1 MEDVSAA
8 SLYQRRLELF
18 TASDDQRLQDWR
30 VFIDQKADTL
40 FAEVVELR
48 RYLHSHPELSGTE
61 WQTAS
66 HLQQWLRERN
76 VACKPVAD
84 NRGLIVDLQQGSPP
98 DHREPGGG
106 VARFGLRA
114 DTDALQ
120 IHDVKHVEYRSTVPN
135 VMHACGH
142 DVHSSILAGSLVIL
156 NQLVESDLL
165 AAAALTRPFAVR
177 GLFQPA
183 EEICVGAS
191 TMIAAGAID
200 SLEAILAFHVDPFRE
215 VGRIAYRSGVM
226 SASCDELIVA
236 ICGKGGH
243 AARPHHTRDPITA
256 AAQFLNAV
264 HVQIPRGADSL
275 DTVVVGFGS
284 IHGGEQC
291 NVIPDLVQLRGTL
304 RALTPHTRAQALERL
319 QELAEAIGLASRTRI
334 TIKTG
339 VSTPPVINDC
349 RVVELAERVMVDAIG
364 TDNLEHMAQPSM
376 GGEDFAYY
384 LEHIPGALLR
394 LGTCEAGKEPT
405 GLHTPN
411 FDVQE
416 EVMRVGMR
424 CMTRVAV
431 EWFRQST
438 IVSTADSDVPSA

>member
-1 MEDVSAA
+1 M
-8 SLYQRRLELF
+8 
-18 TASDDQRLQDWR
+18 QDWR
-30 VFIDQKADTL
+30 VFIDEKADAL
-40 FAEVVELR
+40 FADVVELR
-48 RYLHSHPELSGTE
+48 RYLHSHPELSGAE

-66 HLQQWLRERN
+66 HLQQWLRERD
-76 VACKPVAD
+76 VDSSAVAD
-84 NRGLIVDLQQGSPP
+84 NRGLIVDLQQQSTPT
-98 DHREPGGG
+98 DPGQGG
-106 VARFGLRA
+106 ELARFGLRA

-120 IHDVKHVEYRSTVPN
+120 IHDVKHVDYRSTVPN

-156 NQLVESDLL
+156 HQLLESDLL
-165 AAAALTRPFAVR
+165 AAADLTRPFAVR

-191 TMIAAGAID
+191 TMIAAGAIEN
-200 SLEAILAFHVDPFRE
+200 LEAILAFHVDPFRE
-215 VGRIAYRSGVM
+215 VGRVAYRSGVM
-226 SASCDELIVA
+226 AASCDELIVA

-291 NVIPDLVQLRGTL
+291 NVIPELVQLRGTL
-304 RALTPHTRAQALERL
+304 RALTPPTRAEALERL
-319 QELAEAIGLASRTRI
+319 HELAEAIGSASRTRI
-334 TIKTG
+334 SIETG
-339 VSTPPVINDC
+339 VSTPPVINDS
-349 RVVELAERVMVDAIG
+349 RVVELAERAMIDAFG
-364 TDNLEHMAQPSM
+364 ADHVEHMQQPSM

-394 LGTCEAGKEPT
+394 LGTGEPGKEPT

-416 EVMRVGMR
+416 EVMRVGIR

-431 EWFRQST
+431 EWFRQ
-438 IVSTADSDVPSA
+438 AAGDESARPDKATG